1 MHADAIARDLCKKAR
16 LFRSGYVRPRRLR
29 ARETRRGVS
38 TSLGYAP
45 SPLVD
50 SALHTKPRRA
60 AARGF
65 AALMRFVRELR
76 ERETFALR
84 AVTLAVT
91 VDMVLGERR
100 ATAA

>member
-1 MHADAIARDLCKKAR
+1 
-16 LFRSGYVRPRRLR
+16 
-29 ARETRRGVS
+29 
-38 TSLGYAP
+38 
-45 SPLVD
+45 
-50 SALHTKPRRA
+50 LHTKPRRA

-91 VDMVLGERR
+91 VDMVLGVRR